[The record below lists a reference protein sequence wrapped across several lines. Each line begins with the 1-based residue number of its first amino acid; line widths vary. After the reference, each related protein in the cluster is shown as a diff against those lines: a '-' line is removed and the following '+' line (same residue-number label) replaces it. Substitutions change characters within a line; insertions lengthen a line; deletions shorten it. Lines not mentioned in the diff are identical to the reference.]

1 MTKIWNDL
9 EKIWYIIYSYLVS
22 LIEYIQILIDK
33 FHLIIT
39 LLILLF
45 SIILLF
51 SFVAYL
57 ITEITIKR
65 DTAKNKDIYKFFNKL
80 FYFLMT
86 IVYNIITT
94 IKYVIMVLLSCFIVY
109 EGISIYN
116 VILSFLIFALIFFI
130 PSWFCQFYNLFF
142 DENTFLDYLQTQD
155 QGELN
160 NWKKNCSVS
169 ITDIKESRK
178 RKVELCLWT
187 VPTFILTN
195 TLDSSKYHYQIL
207 LFMMF
212 FVLNLLF
219 DIFLMSPR
227 IEYYKSQIRQSE
239 LRLNQ
244 LKKTEIESK

>member
-22 LIEYIQILIDK
+22 LKEYIQILIDK

-45 SIILLF
+45 GIILLF
-51 SFVAYL
+51 LFVAYF
-57 ITEITIKR
+57 IMEITIKR
-65 DTAKNKDIYKFFNKL
+65 DTVKHKATYKFFNML

-86 IVYNIITT
+86 IVYNIITI

-109 EGISIYN
+109 EGPSIYN

-130 PSWFCQFYNLFF
+130 PSWFCQFYNIFN
-142 DENTFLDYLQTQD
+142 ENTLLDYLQIQD

-160 NWKKNCSVS
+160 NWKENCSVS

-178 RKVELCLWT
+178 RKVEICLWT

-195 TLDSSKYHYQIL
+195 TLDSSKYHFQIL

-219 DIFLMSPR
+219 DIFLISPR
-227 IEYYKSQIRQSE
+227 IEYYKSQIRKSE